1 MSDALHFW
9 ATFACSFDGV
19 VLLELPE
26 FLCCLPPLN
35 TTMGKISCDFLC
47 VPEYLH
53 LPFSSSRNYL
63 RKSFWVMR
71 RSKLFVLLTF
81 EDSKVVWLPLSVLWD
96 KEEDSRKSHEKL
108 HLQVEG
114 GLYLLYIWSGK
125 RLLAWGLE
133 SLARCPKRGVVIL
146 HFLSLFCKTLWS
158 YGAAK

>member
-1 MSDALHFW
+1 MSDAPHFW

-35 TTMGKISCDFLC
+35 TTMGKISCNFLC

-53 LPFSSSRNYL
+53 LPFPSSRNYL
-63 RKSFWVMR
+63 RKSFWVM

-96 KEEDSRKSHEKL
+96 RGRLKEESWKAARPGGGRLVPSVYMIWETLISLGSGIPCQMPKERGHHTAL
-108 HLQVEG
+108 FILILQN
-114 GLYLLYIWSGK
+114 
-125 RLLAWGLE
+125 
-133 SLARCPKRGVVIL
+133 SLK
-146 HFLSLFCKTLWS
+146 LWS
-158 YGAAK
+158 S